1 MEPNIITQDG
11 EKYLSINQAMAEFG
25 YSRRT
30 LYNWMN
36 SNLVKVKTAP
46 GGLRYI
52 EYNSLLLKDWK
63 RK

>member
-1 MEPNIITQDG
+1 
-11 EKYLSINQAMAEFG
+11 MAEFG